1 LGNTQ
6 GASIILIEELIV
18 AKLVPIELEDG
29 MVFYIEA
36 QEDTETAALGSQPT
50 MVESGEQTRG
60 GQKGIP
66 TFTKPQID
74 PAQSMKLMQNTIR
87 TYAYYCMT
95 AFKNFGAANVNEVT
109 LEFGVNLSA
118 NAGIPYIAG
127 GKAESNLKITVKC
140 TYPKVGE
147 AIAPNGQSQ
156 SAQPQS
162 IN

>member
-1 LGNTQ
+1 
-6 GASIILIEELIV
+6 V

-36 QEDTETAALGSQPT
+36 QEDTETTAITSQQTTPSET
-50 MVESGEQTRG
+50 GEQTRG
-60 GQKGIP
+60 GQKGLP

-140 TYPKVGE
+140 TYPP
-147 AIAPNGQSQ
+147 AAATSLPNGQAAARSNGT
-156 SAQPQS
+156 A
-162 IN
+162 N